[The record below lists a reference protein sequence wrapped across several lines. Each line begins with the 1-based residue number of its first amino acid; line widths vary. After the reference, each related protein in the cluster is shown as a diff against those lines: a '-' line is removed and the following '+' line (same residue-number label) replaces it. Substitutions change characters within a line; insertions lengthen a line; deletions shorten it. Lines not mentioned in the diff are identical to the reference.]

1 MEDNYNNLKI
11 VERGTRISLA
21 AYVVLSGLK
30 LFMEYFF
37 NLEALTED
45 GFNNFTDRIATFAIV
60 VGLKMSRKPADRDR
74 TYGHLRAEI

>member
-11 VERGTRISLA
+11 VERGARISLA

-37 NLEALTED
+37 NSEALTAD
-45 GFNNFTDRIATFAIV
+45 GFNNSTDRIATFAIV
-60 VGLKMSRKPADRDR
+60 VGLKMSRKPADKDH
-74 TYGHLRAEI
+74 TYGHLRA